1 MSDNLPGGLSSL
13 GRRGFLLGSLGVG
26 AGAALTACTSNA
38 PAAAPPASG
47 SNVAATGGENAT
59 PGAPV
64 TIGFSAPAA
73 DHGWIAAIANNAQ
86 TQAGQFSDV
95 TFEPVNPTNDIAQ
108 QIAAVETLINKK
120 VSALVILPNDGSQ
133 LTSLGRKAMQAGI
146 PVINLDRVFDSPLA
160 YRTWIGGDNYGMGV
174 SAGTYIGEQL
184 KAKGVANPII
194 GEIAGIDNLPLTQQ
208 RSKGFAD
215 ALQSYGFSVG
225 PRQAADFTAQGGQ
238 RVTANLLQA
247 APKLDAVWNHD
258 DDQGIGVLAAINQ
271 AGRNEFFMVGGAGSA
286 NAMRDIKADN
296 TVLKATVTYSPTMAS
311 SAIALARLVA
321 QNKGLGD
328 LVEKEVP
335 TSITLASATITKE
348 NVDTYLPLGFES

>member
-1 MSDNLPGGLSSL
+1 MSSSPLPDL
-13 GRRGFLLGSLGVG
+13 GRRSVLLGALGLG
-26 AGAALTACTSNA
+26 AGAALSACTSNTPAA
-38 PAAAPPASG
+38 PAGSVAAAPTAGASTASG
-47 SNVAATGGENAT
+47 PA
-59 PGAPV
+59 V

-73 DHGWIAAIANNAQ
+73 DHGWIAAIANNAKA
-86 TQAGQFSDV
+86 QAAQYPDV
-95 TFEPVNPTNDIAQ
+95 TFEAVNPTNDITQ

-120 VSALVILPNDGSQ
+120 VSALVLLPNDGSQ
-133 LTSLGRKAMQAGI
+133 LTSTGRKAMAAGI
-146 PVINLDRVFDSPLA
+146 PVINLDRIFDTPLA

-174 SAGTYIGEQL
+174 SAGTYVGEQL

-194 GEIAGIDNLPLTQQ
+194 GEIAGIDSLPLTQA

-215 ALQSYGFSVG
+215 ALASYGFSVG

-238 RVTANLLQA
+238 RVAANLLQA
-247 APKLDAVWNHD
+247 APKLDALWNHD

-321 QNKGLGD
+321 QNKGMSD

-335 TSITLASATITKE
+335 TSITLNSATITKE

>member
-1 MSDNLPGGLSSL
+1 MPDPLDPVRSL
-13 GRRGFLLGSLGVG
+13 GRRGFLVSALGVG

-38 PAAAPPASG
+38 PPAAAPAPAPSAG
-47 SNVAATGGENAT
+47 GAAGANTE

-73 DHGWIAAIANNAQ
+73 DHGWIAAIAANAQ
-86 TQAGQFSDV
+86 AQAAKYPDV
-95 TFEPVNPTNDIAQ
+95 TFAPVNPTNDITQ
-108 QIAAVETLINKK
+108 QIAAVETLINRR
-120 VSALVILPNDGSQ
+120 VNALVILPNDGSQ
-133 LTSLGRKAMQAGI
+133 LTSLGTRAMQAGI
-146 PVINLDRVFDSPLA
+146 PVVNLDRIFDSPLA

-174 SAGTYIGEQL
+174 SAGTYIAEQM

-194 GEIAGIDNLPLTQQ
+194 GEIAGIDSLPLTQQ
-208 RSKGFAD
+208 RSQGFKD
-215 ALQSYGFSVG
+215 ALSKFGFTVG

-247 APKLDAVWNHD
+247 APRLDAVWNHD
-258 DDQGIGVLAAINQ
+258 DDQGIGVLAAIQQ
-271 AGRNEFFMVGGAGSA
+271 ANRSEFFMVGGAGSA
-286 NAMRDIKADN
+286 NAMRAIQADN

-321 QNKGLGD
+321 QNRGMGD

-335 TSITLASATITKE
+335 TSITLNSATITKE

>member
-1 MSDNLPGGLSSL
+1 MSSSPLPDL
-13 GRRGFLLGSLGVG
+13 GRRSVLLGALGLG
-26 AGAALTACTSNA
+26 AGAALSACTSNTPAA
-38 PAAAPPASG
+38 PAGSVAAAPTAGASTASG
-47 SNVAATGGENAT
+47 PA
-59 PGAPV
+59 V

-73 DHGWIAAIANNAQ
+73 DHGWIAAIANNAKA
-86 TQAGQFSDV
+86 QAAQYSDV
-95 TFEPVNPTNDIAQ
+95 TFEAVNPTNDITQ

-120 VSALVILPNDGSQ
+120 VNALVLLPNDGSQ
-133 LTSLGRKAMQAGI
+133 LTSTGRKAMAAGI
-146 PVINLDRVFDSPLA
+146 PVINLDRIFDTPLA

-174 SAGTYIGEQL
+174 SAGTYVAEQL

-194 GEIAGIDNLPLTQQ
+194 GEIAGIDSLPLTQA

-215 ALQSYGFSVG
+215 ALASYGFAVG

-238 RVTANLLQA
+238 RVAANLLQA
-247 APKLDAVWNHD
+247 APKLDALWNHD

-321 QNKGLGD
+321 QNKGMGD

-335 TSITLASATITKE
+335 TSITLNSATITKE